1 MYPHPPG
8 FGRRDPYDDPRRY
21 GAVHPRRRRSRA
33 GTFAALGA
41 IMALTLWAG
50 AATLY
55 ILFRDD
61 ALKLIA
67 GHQIAMVRAHDAQ
80 VVRLETEIERLK
92 SLKLIEQERVDRAV
106 AELARR
112 QSALEMRHMAFS
124 GFAAPKANAG
134 GRGEPAPETTGSLP
148 PPSPPAA
155 PTAGA
160 KPSPLSDT
168 LLIAPPAERF
178 ARRESRP
185 VAPLGGRLAESEART
200 PFEVRIANLGR
211 GLDRLEAAD
220 NAALNQIEE
229 RYDRLESSMRNV
241 FSDLGLRSQQ
251 RNGARLAGMGGP
263 FFPFSRPPEDPFLR
277 QLERVRAS
285 AATVD
290 ELARELAVVP
300 VRRPL
305 SFGAELTSGFGQRVD
320 PFVHQIAFHTGVD
333 LRGEP
338 GASVRAT
345 AAGWVTLASVNGG
358 YGLMVEIDHGNG
370 LSTRYAHLSTAAVT
384 DGMKVTAGTVI
395 GRVGTS
401 GRSTGPHLHYEVR
414 INGEAVDPQKYLRAG
429 LRLSETRSAD

>member
-1 MYPHPPG
+1 MYPPPPG
-8 FGRRDPYDDPRRY
+8 YGRRDLHDDPRRY
-21 GAVHPRRRRSRA
+21 GAVQPRPRRSRA
-33 GTFAALGA
+33 GTFAALGT
-41 IMALTLWAG
+41 IMALALWAG
-50 AATLY
+50 VATLY

-67 GHQIAMVRAHDAQ
+67 GRHIEMVRAHDAQ
-80 VVRLETEIERLK
+80 IVRFETEIERLK
-92 SLKLIEQERVDRAV
+92 SLKLIEQGRVDRAV

-112 QSALEMRHMAFS
+112 QSALEMRHMALS
-124 GFAAPKANAG
+124 GFAAAKANAIG
-134 GRGEPAPETTGSLP
+134 PPEPSPETTGSLP
-148 PPSPPAA
+148 SPSPPTA
-155 PTAGA
+155 PAAGA

-178 ARRESRP
+178 ARLESRP

-200 PFEVRIANLGR
+200 PIEVRIANLGR
-211 GLDRLEAAD
+211 GHERLEAAD
-220 NAALNQIEE
+220 NAVLNRIEE
-229 RYDRLESSMRNV
+229 RYDRIESRMRNV

-251 RNGARLAGMGGP
+251 GGGVRLAGMGGP
-263 FFPFSRPPEDPFLR
+263 FFPLLRPPEDPFLR

-290 ELARELAVVP
+290 ELTRGLAVVP

-305 SFGAELTSGFGQRVD
+305 PVEAELTSGFGQRVD
-320 PFVHQIAFHTGVD
+320 PFVHQIAFHAGVD

-338 GASVRAT
+338 GAPVRAT
-345 AAGWVTLASVNGG
+345 AAGRVTLASINGG

-370 LSTRYAHLSTAAVT
+370 LSTRYAHLSTAAVSE
-384 DGMKVTAGTVI
+384 GMKVAAGTVI

-414 INGEAVDPQKYLRAG
+414 INGEAVDPRKYLRAG
-429 LRLSETRSAD
+429 VRLSETRSAD